1 MGFERMVEIIST
13 NGDPVR
19 RPQVCFSIKGVS
31 LSLFSYLVFGVQP
44 SSIFFQFV
52 FKSDSFL

>member
-19 RPQVCFSIKGVS
+19 KPQEWFSIKGVS
-31 LSLFSYLVFGVQP
+31 LCLFSYLVFGVQL
-44 SSIFFQFV
+44 SSIFFQFI